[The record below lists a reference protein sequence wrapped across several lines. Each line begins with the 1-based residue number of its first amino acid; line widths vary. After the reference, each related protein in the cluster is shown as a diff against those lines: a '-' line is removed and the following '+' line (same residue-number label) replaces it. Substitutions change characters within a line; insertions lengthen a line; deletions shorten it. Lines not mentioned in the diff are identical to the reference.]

1 MAVNVDSVYKT
12 VLLILNKEQRG
23 YITPEEFN
31 KIGSQVQQEI
41 FETYFED
48 LNQQLRV
55 PQTDAEYANR
65 QKNIDNN
72 IAIFKTFGNC
82 TYTTPIGAPAYYA
95 PPTNTHRIG
104 TVIYKDEIEIE
115 RVQKNDLLYLN
126 LSTLTKPTTTFPIY
140 LYENST
146 AGVLGTPNSV
156 PKIYV
161 SPKTITGVNDIS
173 CSYIRKP
180 NDIVWG
186 YKGLSTTPNAGVPW
200 TTGPYI
206 YDPTASMDFELS
218 PTEKTNIIIR
228 VLGYAGVIIR
238 DPEIVQAASQ
248 KAQSEE
254 VNSKS

>member
-72 IAIFKTFGNC
+72 IAIFKTFGAC
-82 TYTTPIGAPAYYA
+82 TYPSPYFQPPA
-95 PPTNTHRIG
+95 NVHRIG
-104 TVIYKDEIEIE
+104 TVIYKDEIEVE
-115 RVQKNDLLYLN
+115 RIQKNDLLYLN
-126 LSTLTKPTTTFPIY
+126 LSTLTKPTTTFPVY

-146 AGVLGTPNSV
+146 VGTVGGDTSIPH
-156 PKIYV
+156 IYV
-161 SPKTITGVNDIS
+161 YPKTITGAGVIS

-180 NDIVWG
+180 NDIVWA
-186 YKGLSTTPNAGVPW
+186 YKGLPTTPNAGVPW

-206 YDPTASMDFELS
+206 YDSVNSVQFELS
-218 PTEKTNIIIR
+218 PTEKTNIIIKI
-228 VLGYAGVIIR
+228 LGYAGVIIR

>member
-55 PQTDAEYANR
+55 PQTDSEYANR
-65 QKNIDNN
+65 QKNIDNKTS
-72 IAIFKTFGNC
+72 IFKTFGAC
-82 TYTTPIGAPAYYA
+82 TYPGPYFQPPA
-95 PPTNTHRIG
+95 NLHRIG
-104 TVIYKDEIEIE
+104 TVIYKDEIEVE

-146 AGVLGTPNSV
+146 AGTSGSDTSV
-156 PKIYV
+156 PHIYV
-161 SPKTITGVNDIS
+161 YPKTITGLGVIS

-180 NDIVWG
+180 NDIIWG
-186 YKGLSTTPNAGVPW
+186 YKGLGGVPW

-206 YDPTASMDFELS
+206 YDSASSVQFELD

-228 VLGYAGVIIR
+228 ILGYAGVIIR

>member
-31 KIGSQVQQEI
+31 KIGSQVQQEV

-65 QKNIDNN
+65 QKNVDNK

-82 TYTTPIGAPAYYA
+82 TYPGPYFQ
-95 PPTNTHRIG
+95 PPTNVHRIG
-104 TVIYKDEIEIE
+104 TVIYKDEIEVE
-115 RVQKNDLLYLN
+115 RIQKNDLLYLN
-126 LSTLTKPTTTFPIY
+126 LSTLTKPTTTFPVY

-146 AGVLGTPNSV
+146 AGITGSDTSV
-156 PKIYV
+156 PHIYV
-161 SPKTITGVNDIS
+161 YPKTITGAGIIS

-186 YKGLSTTPNAGVPW
+186 YKGLPTTPNAGVPW

-206 YDPTASMDFELS
+206 YDSTTSVQFELD

-228 VLGYAGVIIR
+228 ILGYAGVIIR

>member
-55 PQTDAEYANR
+55 PQTDAEYADR
-65 QKNIDNN
+65 QKNIDNK

-82 TYTTPIGAPAYYA
+82 TYTTPVGSPAYYA

-104 TVIYKDEIEIE
+104 TVIYKDEIEVE

-146 AGVLGTPNSV
+146 AGTAGSNTSV

-173 CSYIRKP
+173 CSYVRKP

-186 YKGLSTTPNAGVPW
+186 YKGLGGVAW

-206 YDPTASMDFELS
+206 YDSASSVQFELD

-228 VLGYAGVIIR
+228 ILGYAGVIIR

>member
-1 MAVNVDSVYKT
+1 MAVNVDLVYKT

-72 IAIFKTFGNC
+72 IAIFKTFGSC
-82 TYTTPIGAPAYYA
+82 TYTNPGGGVVPYYA
-95 PPTNTHRIG
+95 PPVNTHRIG
-104 TVIYKDEIEIE
+104 TIIYKDEIEVE

-126 LSTLTKPTTTFPIY
+126 LSTLTKPTTSFPIY

-186 YKGLSTTPNAGVPW
+186 YKGLGNVTW

-206 YDPTASMDFELS
+206 YDAATSMDFELS
-218 PTEKTNIIIR
+218 PTEKTNIIIKI
-228 VLGYAGVIIR
+228 LGYAGVIIR

-248 KAQSEE
+248 KSQSEE

>member
-1 MAVNVDSVYKT
+1 MAVNVDAVYKT

-41 FETYFED
+41 FEKYFED

-65 QKNIDNN
+65 QKNIDNK

-82 TYTTPIGAPAYYA
+82 TYPGPYFQ

-104 TVIYKDEIEIE
+104 TVIYKDEIEVE

-126 LSTLTKPTTTFPIY
+126 LSTLTKPTTTFPVY
-140 LYENST
+140 LFENST

-156 PKIYV
+156 PHIYV
-161 SPKTITGVNDIS
+161 YPKTITGVGVIS

-186 YKGLSTTPNAGVPW
+186 YKGLGGVAW

-206 YDPTASMDFELS
+206 YSPTTSMDFELD

-228 VLGYAGVIIR
+228 ILGYAGVIIR